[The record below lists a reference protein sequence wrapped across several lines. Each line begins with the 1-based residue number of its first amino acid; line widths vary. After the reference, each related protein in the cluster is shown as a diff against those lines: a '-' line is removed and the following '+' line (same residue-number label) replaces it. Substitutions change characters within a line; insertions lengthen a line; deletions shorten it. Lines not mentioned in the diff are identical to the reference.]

1 MTRQALLEFVEN
13 GSVKT
18 MLKISKALDGR
29 LGDIQAKGTYSCFRF
44 RYAEDMRNMLFGNG
58 LSLLPLL
65 KKPEEEV
72 LAYLAEKH
80 GIDSPS
86 DLMRF
91 ADKWV
96 ELYWIDDLVDEL
108 KHSYAK
114 NYPEDP
120 DLDEFDLW
128 EALSDLRK
136 KTIEETLNLAI
147 QDFKK
152 EDFE

>member
-18 MLKISKALDGR
+18 MLKISKDLDER

-72 LAYLAEKH
+72 LAYLEERCGFASA
-80 GIDSPS
+80 G
-86 DLMRF
+86 DLLSF

-108 KHSYAK
+108 KHSYARK
-114 NYPEDP
+114 YPEDP

-136 KTIEETLNLAI
+136 KTIEETLDLAI

>member
-18 MLKISKALDGR
+18 MLKISKALDER

-44 RYAEDMRNMLFGNG
+44 RYAEVMRNMLFRNG
-58 LSLLPLL
+58 LDLLPLL
-65 KKPEEEV
+65 KKPEEAV
-72 LAYLAEKH
+72 LIYLAERQ
-80 GIDSPS
+80 GIDDAN

-91 ADKWV
+91 ADRWV
-96 ELYWIDDLVDEL
+96 EFYGIDDLVDEL
-108 KHSYAK
+108 KHFYEAD
-114 NYPEDP
+114 YPDDP
-120 DLDEFDLW
+120 DFEKFELW
-128 EALSDLRK
+128 EELSYLRK
-136 KTIEETLNLAI
+136 SIIKAVLDLAI

>member
-13 GSVKT
+13 SSVKT
-18 MLKISKALDGR
+18 MLKISKALDER
-29 LGDIQAKGTYSCFRF
+29 LADIRAEGKYSCFRF
-44 RYAEDMRNMLFGNG
+44 HYAEDMRNMLFRNG
-58 LSLLPLL
+58 LDLLPLL
-65 KKPEEEV
+65 KKPEEAV
-72 LAYLAEKH
+72 LIYLAERQ
-80 GIDSPS
+80 GIDDAN

-108 KHSYAK
+108 KHSYARK
-114 NYPEDP
+114 YPEDP

-136 KTIEETLNLAI
+136 DTIKAVLNLAI